1 MHALLILCLSLNMAA
16 DLASIKQEPNL
27 ERRSERALENATSAM
42 DTARDAASDDAKLKV
57 SLEELR
63 DSVDLCY
70 QSLVESGK
78 SARRN
83 PKFFKKA
90 ELKTRELMRRLE
102 GLAQAVD
109 SEDRT
114 FVESVRERV
123 SKVHD
128 DLIQDIMQ
136 KK

>member
-1 MHALLILCLSLNMAA
+1 MQALMIFCLAF
-16 DLASIKQEPNL
+16 DLAAIKLEPNL
-27 ERRSERALENATSAM
+27 ERRSERALDNASAAM
-42 DTARDAASDDAKLKV
+42 DLARDASTAGDTEKLKAAV
-57 SLEELR
+57 TELR
-63 DSVDLCY
+63 DSVDLAY
-70 QSLVESGK
+70 QSLVDSGK

-90 ELKTRELMRRLE
+90 ELKTRELMRRLQ
-102 GLAQAVD
+102 GLSQAVD
-109 SEDRT
+109 ADDRV
-114 FVESVRERV
+114 FVESVHDRV

>member
-1 MHALLILCLSLNMAA
+1 MQVLMIFCLAF
-16 DLASIKQEPNL
+16 DLAAIKLEPNL
-27 ERRSERALENATSAM
+27 ERRSERALENASSAM
-42 DTARDAASDDAKLKV
+42 DLARDASSAAIRKTGGSDGV
-57 SLEELR
+57 R
-63 DSVDLCY
+63 DSVDLAY
-70 QSLVESGK
+70 QSLVDSGK

-90 ELKTRELMRRLE
+90 ELKTRELMRRLH
-102 GLAQAVD
+102 GLSQAVD
-109 SEDRT
+109 ADDRA
-114 FVESVRERV
+114 FVDTVHDRV

>member
-1 MHALLILCLSLNMAA
+1 MQALMILCLAF
-16 DLASIKQEPNL
+16 DLAAIKMEPNL
-27 ERRSERALENATSAM
+27 ERRSERAIDNATVAM
-42 DTARDAASDDAKLKV
+42 DSARDAATAGESEKV
-57 SLEELR
+57 KTALEELR
-63 DSVDLCY
+63 DSVDLAY
-70 QSLVESGK
+70 QSLVDSGK

-114 FVESVRERV
+114 LVESVRDQV

-128 DLIQDIMQ
+128 DLIKDIMQ

>member
-1 MHALLILCLSLNMAA
+1 MHALLILCLAF
-16 DLASIKQEPNL
+16 DLAAIKLEPNL
-27 ERRSERALENATSAM
+27 ERRSELALGNASAAM
-42 DTARDAASDDAKLKV
+42 DVARDASSDEAKLKAA
-57 SLEELR
+57 LTELR
-63 DSVDLCY
+63 ESVDLAY
-70 QSLVESGK
+70 QSLVDSGK
-78 SARRN
+78 SARRS
-83 PKFFKKA
+83 PKFFKRA

-109 SEDRT
+109 ADDRV
-114 FVESVRERV
+114 FVESVRDRV

>member
-1 MHALLILCLSLNMAA
+1 MLVLLILCLGF
-16 DLASIKQEPNL
+16 DLAAIKQEPNL
-27 ERRSERALENATSAM
+27 ERRSERALENASAAM
-42 DTARDAASDDAKLKV
+42 DAARDASTAGDAEKTKAG
-57 SLEELR
+57 LEELR
-63 DSVDLCY
+63 DSVDLAY
-70 QSLVESGK
+70 QSLTESGK

-83 PKFFKKA
+83 PKFFKSA
-90 ELKTRELMRRLE
+90 ELKTRQLMRRLD

-109 SEDRT
+109 AEERG
-114 FVESVRERV
+114 FVEMVRERV

>member
-1 MHALLILCLSLNMAA
+1 MQALLILCLAF
-16 DLASIKQEPNL
+16 DLSAIRLEPNL
-27 ERRSERALENATSAM
+27 ERRSERALDNASTAM
-42 DTARDAASDDAKLKV
+42 DTARDDAAAGELAKVKADLD
-57 SLEELR
+57 ELR
-63 DSVDLCY
+63 DSVDLAY
-70 QSLVESGK
+70 QSLVDSGK

-109 SEDRT
+109 ADDRPA
-114 FVESVRERV
+114 VETVRERV

-128 DLIQDIMQ
+128 DLIHDIMQ

>member
-1 MHALLILCLSLNMAA
+1 MHALLIVCLAF
-16 DLASIKQEPNL
+16 DLATIKLEPNL
-27 ERRSERALENATSAM
+27 ERRSELALGNASAAM
-42 DTARDAASDDAKLKV
+42 DTARDASTDEAKLKAA
-57 SLEELR
+57 LTELR
-63 DSVDLCY
+63 ESVDLAY
-70 QSLVESGK
+70 QSLLDSGK

-109 SEDRT
+109 ADDRV
-114 FVESVRERV
+114 FVESVRDRV

>member
-1 MHALLILCLSLNMAA
+1 MHVLLILCLAF
-16 DLASIKQEPNL
+16 DLAAIKLEPNL
-27 ERRSERALENATSAM
+27 ERRSDLALGNASAAM
-42 DTARDAASDDAKLKV
+42 DTARDAAADDAKLKAALTEV
-57 SLEELR
+57 RE
-63 DSVDLCY
+63 SVDLAY

-83 PKFFKKA
+83 PKFFKRA

-109 SEDRT
+109 ADDRV
-114 FVESVRERV
+114 FVENVRDRV

>member
-1 MHALLILCLSLNMAA
+1 MHALLMICLAF
-16 DLASIKQEPNL
+16 DLAAIKLEPNL
-27 ERRSERALENATSAM
+27 EHRSDLALQNASAAM
-42 DTARDAASDDAKLKV
+42 DAARDASAAGDTGRIKG

-63 DSVDLCY
+63 DSVDLAY
-70 QSLVESGK
+70 QSLVDSGK

-83 PKFFKKA
+83 PKFFKRA
-90 ELKTRELMRRLE
+90 ELKARELMRRLD

-109 SEDRT
+109 SDDRG

-128 DLIQDIMQ
+128 NLIEDIME
-136 KK
+136 KKK

>member
-1 MHALLILCLSLNMAA
+1 MHVLLILCLAF
-16 DLASIKQEPNL
+16 DLTAIKLEPNL
-27 ERRSERALENATSAM
+27 ERRSDRAIENASIAM
-42 DTARDAASDDAKLKV
+42 DAAREAAGAGDIAKVKA
-57 SLEELR
+57 SLEELQ
-63 DSVDLCY
+63 DSVDLAY
-70 QSLVESGK
+70 QSLVDSGK

-102 GLAQAVD
+102 GLAQSVD
-109 SEDRT
+109 SDDRT
-114 FVESVRERV
+114 LVESVRDRV

>member
-1 MHALLILCLSLNMAA
+1 MHALLILCLAF
-16 DLASIKQEPNL
+16 DLAAIRTEPNL
-27 ERRSERALENATSAM
+27 ERRSDLAMANASSAM
-42 DTARDAASDDAKLKV
+42 DAARDASEAGDMAKIKAA
-57 SLEELR
+57 LEELR
-63 DSVDLCY
+63 DSVDLAY
-70 QSLVESGK
+70 QSLVDSGK

-83 PKFFKKA
+83 PKFFKRA

-109 SEDRT
+109 ADDRVV
-114 FVESVRERV
+114 VESVRDRV

-128 DLIQDIMQ
+128 DLIHDIMQ

>member
-1 MHALLILCLSLNMAA
+1 MQALLILCLAF
-16 DLASIKQEPNL
+16 DLAAIRLEPNL
-27 ERRSERALENATSAM
+27 ERRSERALENAAAAM
-42 DTARDAASDDAKLKV
+42 DTARDASTGGDSAKVKA

-63 DSVDLCY
+63 DSVDLAY
-70 QSLVESGK
+70 QSLVDSGK

-83 PKFFKKA
+83 PKFFKSA
-90 ELKTRELMRRLE
+90 ELKTRQLMRRLE

-109 SEDRT
+109 ADDRP
-114 FVESVRERV
+114 FVETVRDRV
-123 SKVHD
+123 SQVHD

>member
-1 MHALLILCLSLNMAA
+1 MQALLILCLAF

-27 ERRSERALENATSAM
+27 ERRSERALDNASSAM
-42 DTARDAASDDAKLKV
+42 DLARDASSDEAKLKPA
-57 SLEELR
+57 LEELR

-70 QSLVESGK
+70 QSLVDSGK

-109 SEDRT
+109 SEDRA
-114 FVESVRERV
+114 FVETVRERV
-123 SKVHD
+123 AKVHD
-128 DLIQDIMQ
+128 DLIQEIM
-136 KK
+136 KKK

>member
-1 MHALLILCLSLNMAA
+1 MHALLILCLAF
-16 DLASIKQEPNL
+16 DLAAIKLEPNL
-27 ERRSERALENATSAM
+27 ERRSDLALGNASAAM
-42 DTARDAASDDAKLKV
+42 DAARDASTDEVKLKAA
-57 SLEELR
+57 LTELR
-63 DSVDLCY
+63 ESVDLAY
-70 QSLVESGK
+70 QSLVDSGK
-78 SARRN
+78 SARRS
-83 PKFFKKA
+83 PKFFKRA

-109 SEDRT
+109 ADDRV
-114 FVESVRERV
+114 FVESVRDRV

>member
-1 MHALLILCLSLNMAA
+1 MQALLILCLAF
-16 DLASIKQEPNL
+16 DLAAIRLEPNL
-27 ERRSERALENATSAM
+27 ERRSERALDNASAAM
-42 DTARDAASDDAKLKV
+42 DAAKDDAAAGDPAKV
-57 SLEELR
+57 QADLEELR
-63 DSVDLCY
+63 DSVDLAY
-70 QSLVESGK
+70 QSLVDSGK

-109 SEDRT
+109 ADDRPA
-114 FVESVRERV
+114 VETVRERV

-128 DLIQDIMQ
+128 DLIHDIME

>member
-1 MHALLILCLSLNMAA
+1 MILCLAF
-16 DLASIKQEPNL
+16 DLAAIKMEPNL
-27 ERRSERALENATSAM
+27 ERRSERAIDNASAAM
-42 DTARDAASDDAKLKV
+42 DSARDAATAGDSEKV
-57 SLEELR
+57 KAALEELR
-63 DSVDLCY
+63 DSVDLSY
-70 QSLVESGK
+70 QSLVDSGK

-109 SEDRT
+109 SDDRT
-114 FVESVRERV
+114 AVESVRDRV

>member
-1 MHALLILCLSLNMAA
+1 MPALLILCLAF
-16 DLASIKQEPNL
+16 DLAAIKLEPNL
-27 ERRSERALENATSAM
+27 ERRSERAMDNAAAAM
-42 DTARDAASDDAKLKV
+42 DAARDASSGGEQEKARAA
-57 SLEELR
+57 LEELR
-63 DSVDLCY
+63 DSVDLAY
-70 QSLVESGK
+70 QSLVDSGK

-83 PKFFKKA
+83 PKFFKRA

-102 GLAQAVD
+102 GLAQAID
-109 SEDRT
+109 SDDRP
-114 FVESVRERV
+114 FVESVRDRV

>member
-1 MHALLILCLSLNMAA
+1 MPALLILCLAF
-16 DLASIKQEPNL
+16 DLAAIKLEPNL
-27 ERRSERALENATSAM
+27 ERRSERAMDNATAAM
-42 DTARDAASDDAKLKV
+42 DAARDASSAGETEKSKAALQ
-57 SLEELR
+57 ELR
-63 DSVDLCY
+63 DSVDLAY
-70 QSLVESGK
+70 QSLVDSGK

-83 PKFFKKA
+83 PKFFKRA

-109 SEDRT
+109 SDDRV
-114 FVESVRERV
+114 FVESVRDQV

>member
-1 MHALLILCLSLNMAA
+1 MQALLILCLAF
-16 DLASIKQEPNL
+16 DLAAIKLEPNL
-27 ERRSERALENATSAM
+27 ERRSERALDNASAAM
-42 DTARDAASDDAKLKV
+42 DAARDSSSSGDSAKAKTA
-57 SLEELR
+57 LEELR
-63 DSVDLCY
+63 DSVNLAY

-83 PKFFKKA
+83 PKFFKRA

-102 GLAQAVD
+102 GLVQAVD
-109 SEDRT
+109 SDDRT

-128 DLIQDIMQ
+128 DLIKDIMQ

>member
-1 MHALLILCLSLNMAA
+1 MHALLILSLAF
-16 DLASIKQEPNL
+16 DLAAIKLEPNL
-27 ERRSERALENATSAM
+27 ERRSELALGNASSAM
-42 DTARDAASDDAKLKV
+42 DAARDAAGDDAKMKPALQ
-57 SLEELR
+57 ELR
-63 DSVDLCY
+63 DSVDLAY
-70 QSLVESGK
+70 QSLVDSGK

-109 SEDRT
+109 ADDRVL
-114 FVESVRERV
+114 VESVRERV

>member
-1 MHALLILCLSLNMAA
+1 MHALLILCLAF
-16 DLASIKQEPNL
+16 DLAAIRQEPNL
-27 ERRSERALENATSAM
+27 ERRSDLALANASTAM
-42 DTARDAASDDAKLKV
+42 DAARDAASDEPKMKAA
-57 SLEELR
+57 LEEVR
-63 DSVDLCY
+63 QSVDLAY
-70 QSLVESGK
+70 QSLVDSGK
-78 SARRN
+78 SARRS
-83 PKFFKKA
+83 PKFFKRA

-109 SEDRT
+109 VDDRA
-114 FVESVRERV
+114 FVESVRDRV

>member
-1 MHALLILCLSLNMAA
+1 MQALLILCLAF

-27 ERRSERALENATSAM
+27 ERRSERALDNASSAM
-42 DTARDAASDDAKLKV
+42 DVARDASSDETKLKPA
-57 SLEELR
+57 LEELR

-70 QSLVESGK
+70 QSLVDSGK

-109 SEDRT
+109 SEDRA
-114 FVESVRERV
+114 FVETVRDRV
-123 SKVHD
+123 AKVHD
-128 DLIQDIMQ
+128 DLIQEIM
-136 KK
+136 KKK

>member
-1 MHALLILCLSLNMAA
+1 MQALMIFCLAF
-16 DLASIKQEPNL
+16 DLAAIKLEPNL
-27 ERRSERALENATSAM
+27 ERRSERALDNASAAM
-42 DTARDAASDDAKLKV
+42 DLARDASSSGDTEKLKAAV
-57 SLEELR
+57 TELR
-63 DSVDLCY
+63 DSVDLAY
-70 QSLVESGK
+70 QSLLDSGK

-90 ELKTRELMRRLE
+90 ELKTRELMRRLQ
-102 GLAQAVD
+102 GLSQAVD
-109 SEDRT
+109 ADDRV
-114 FVESVRERV
+114 FVESVHDRV

>member
-1 MHALLILCLSLNMAA
+1 MYALLILLLAFDLSA
-16 DLASIKQEPNL
+16 IKTEPNL
-27 ERRSERALENATSAM
+27 ERRSDRAIDNASAAM
-42 DTARDAASDDAKLKV
+42 DVARDAASAGDEAKAK
-57 SLEELR
+57 SALEEVR
-63 DSVDLCY
+63 DSVDLSY
-70 QSLVESGK
+70 QSLLDSGK

-83 PKFFKKA
+83 PKFFKRA

-109 SEDRT
+109 SDDRA

-128 DLIQDIMQ
+128 DLIKDIMQ

>member
-1 MHALLILCLSLNMAA
+1 MLALLIFCLAF
-16 DLASIKQEPNL
+16 DLAAIRLEPNL
-27 ERRSERALENATSAM
+27 ERRSERALDNASAAM
-42 DTARDAASDDAKLKV
+42 DTARDASAAGDTPKIKAG
-57 SLEELR
+57 LEELR
-63 DSVDLCY
+63 DSVDLAY
-70 QSLVESGK
+70 QSLVDSGK

-83 PKFFKKA
+83 PKFFKRA
-90 ELKTRELMRRLE
+90 ELRTRELMRRLE

-109 SEDRT
+109 ADDRV
-114 FVESVRERV
+114 FVEKVRDRV

>member
-1 MHALLILCLSLNMAA
+1 MQALLILCLAF
-16 DLASIKQEPNL
+16 DLAAIKLEPNL
-27 ERRSERALENATSAM
+27 ERRSERALDNASAAM
-42 DTARDAASDDAKLKV
+42 DTARDASSAGESEKV
-57 SLEELR
+57 KAAVEELR
-63 DSVDLCY
+63 DSVDLAY
-70 QSLVESGK
+70 QSLVDSGK
-78 SARRN
+78 SARRS
-83 PKFFKKA
+83 PKFFKRA

-109 SEDRT
+109 AEDRI
-114 FVESVRERV
+114 FVESARDRV